1 MISEIEVARALE
13 LTTTYSVND
22 HSTIVNMQA
31 TTERRF
37 TLKRLRDMI
46 ITYRQMHHILIA
58 QPNHLKLVWVYS

>member
-1 MISEIEVARALE
+1 MISEIGVARALE

-22 HSTIVNMQA
+22 HSTIVDIQA

-46 ITYRQMHHILIA
+46 ITYRQMHHTHSTA
-58 QPNHLKLVWVYS
+58 QSFKVSLGV